1 MATATHSSAKKASAG
16 KGTTRSAASK
26 GPDAVALLKADHRAV
41 EKLFGQ
47 FEKAKDTDRKK
58 ALADQICKE
67 LTVHATVEEEI
78 FYPAC
83 KGAVEDDMLDEAH
96 VEHDGA
102 KQLIAELESGSPE
115 DEFYDAKVTVLSEE
129 IKHHVNEEEKRG
141 GIFTGARQADLDLD
155 ALGEKL
161 QTRKDELVA
170 QIEKKGIPVPITRT
184 MKAPPLEQGQSTA

>member
-1 MATATHSSAKKASAG
+1 MPAAKK
-16 KGTTRSAASK
+16 
-26 GPDAVALLKADHRAV
+26 DAIELLKADHRKV
-41 EKLFGQ
+41 EELFGKY
-47 FEKAKDTDRKK
+47 EKARSRKDDIAR
-58 ALADQICKE
+58 QICLE
-67 LTVHATVEEEI
+67 LTVHTLIEEEI

-83 KGAVEDDMLDEAH
+83 REAGVESAMLDEAY

-155 ALGEKL
+155 ALGEQL

-170 QIEKKGIPVPITRT
+170 QIEKKGIPAPITRT

>member
-1 MATATHSSAKKASAG
+1 MPAAKK
-16 KGTTRSAASK
+16 
-26 GPDAVALLKADHRAV
+26 DAIELLKADHRKV
-41 EKLFGQ
+41 EEL
-47 FEKAKDTDRKK
+47 FEKYEKARSKKDDIAR
-58 ALADQICKE
+58 QICLE
-67 LTVHATVEEEI
+67 LTVHTLIEEEI

-83 KGAVEDDMLDEAH
+83 REAGVESAMLDEAY

-155 ALGEKL
+155 ALGEQL

-170 QIEKKGIPVPITRT
+170 QIEKKGIPAPITRT